1 MSQANLTIENTPQLL
16 MFMRLWMASGPMV
29 LTTVE
34 GICQISS
41 DKKIELPEI
50 QGRDF
55 SSELRTFYSAF
66 GELIERLA

>member
-1 MSQANLTIENTPQLL
+1 MSEGNLTIENTPELL
-16 MFMRLWMASGPMV
+16 MFMRLWMSSGPMV
-29 LTTVE
+29 ITTVE

-41 DKKIELPEI
+41 DNKIELPEI

-55 SSELRTFYSAF
+55 PGELRTFYTAF

>member
-1 MSQANLTIENTPQLL
+1 MSEGNLTIENTPQLL
-16 MFMRLWMASGPMV
+16 IFMRLWMSSGPMV

-34 GICQISS
+34 EIAQSNS

-55 SSELRTFYSAF
+55 YDELRTFHTAF

>member
-1 MSQANLTIENTPQLL
+1 
-16 MFMRLWMASGPMV
+16 MV

-55 SSELRTFYSAF
+55 SSELRTFYTAF